1 MSRPLDGGD
10 RALHETAL
18 VGGDV
23 NVGNQVVVRVGDTV
37 RRPVGPHTEAV
48 DALLRHFEAV
58 GFEGAPKALGR
69 DERGRQMLSFVDGE
83 PGLAPVPG
91 GDHVLTEL
99 GRLLRRMHDAQAGFV
114 APAGAEWHSGPLAP
128 PGGGDVICHNDLF
141 PPNVIFRD
149 ESPVA
154 LIDWDLCTPAPHL
167 YDIASAAN
175 FWAPLAHEE
184 RARSFGLSNHRAG
197 ERLRLLCDG
206 YGLDVAER
214 AELLDVVAHR
224 NRMGYEI
231 HRLYGGERRLPGWR
245 EMWDAGS
252 GDEILA
258 RSAWFE
264 AHRAE
269 LQRSLA

>member
-1 MSRPLDGGD
+1 MSGALDGGD
-10 RALHETAL
+10 AALHESAL

-23 NVGNQVVVRVGDTV
+23 NVGDQVVVRVGDTV
-37 RRPVGPHTEAV
+37 RRPVGAHSEAV

-58 GFEGAPKALGR
+58 GFDGAPRALGR
-69 DERGRQMLSFVDGE
+69 DERGRQVLSFVDGE
-83 PGLAPVPG
+83 PGLAPVPA
-91 GDHVLTEL
+91 GDHVLSEL
-99 GRLLRRMHDAQAGFV
+99 GGLLRRMHEAQAGFV
-114 APAGAEWHSGPLAP
+114 APPAANWHSGPLAP
-128 PGGGDVICHNDLF
+128 PGGGPVICHNDLF

-149 ESPVA
+149 GSPAA
-154 LIDWDLCTPAPHL
+154 LIDWDLSVPASPL

-175 FWAPLAHEE
+175 FWAPLANEK
-184 RARSFGLSNHRAG
+184 RARSFGLSNDRAG
-197 ERLRLLCDG
+197 QRLRLLCDG
-206 YGLDVAER
+206 YGLDAAER
-214 AELLDVVAHR
+214 VALLDVVADR

-252 GDEILA
+252 GDEILE
-258 RSAWFE
+258 RGAWFE